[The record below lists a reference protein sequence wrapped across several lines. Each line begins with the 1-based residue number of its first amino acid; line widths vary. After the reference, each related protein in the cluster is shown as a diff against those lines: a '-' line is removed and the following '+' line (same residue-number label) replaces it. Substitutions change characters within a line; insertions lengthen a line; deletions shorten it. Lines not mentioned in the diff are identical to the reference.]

1 MTPGGQGMNRGTM
14 GAAGRVVVVW
24 DLPTRA
30 FHWLT
35 VALVAWLLLCPT
47 GSPVRVADAQT
58 VGPLDQATIFFSFAP
73 WDGAAYD
80 IEIPLEHVEGAA
92 QPNIRINITGYA
104 HDSTNH

>member
-1 MTPGGQGMNRGTM
+1 MRQPQQGDDPVNNRPIPE
-14 GAAGRVVVVW
+14 RS
-24 DLPTRA
+24 R
-30 FHWLT
+30 LT

-47 GSPVRVADAQT
+47 GSPVRVTDAQT